1 MPKAL
6 YKLLTPMPKGREV
19 LPIGDTVTLNVAE
32 AAYLETVKAIE
43 FVEFVQSEEG
53 DDAPTSADVNYF
65 LSKLPA
71 DQVELLRQALLGSAA
86 PTVPAPEPQSDPGPA
101 PAPVAAEHVTSV
113 EPDPATSEP
122 AADPTPPVAPEP
134 APTPAKPARAKAK
147 PKSE

>member
-19 LPIGDTVTLNVAE
+19 LPIGDLVTLNVAE

-71 DQVELLRQALLGSAA
+71 DQVELLRQALVGTTAL
-86 PTVPAPEPQSDPGPA
+86 TVPPPELEPGPV
-101 PAPVAAEHVTSV
+101 PAPVAAEPVTSV
-113 EPDPATSEP
+113 EPGPATSE
-122 AADPTPPVAPEP
+122 AAPEPTPPVAPEP
-134 APTPAKPARAKAK
+134 APAPAPAKPVRAKAK

>member
-6 YKLLTPMPKGREV
+6 YKLLTPMPKGREI
-19 LPIGDTVTLNVAE
+19 LPIGDLVTLNVAE
-32 AAYLETVKAIE
+32 AAYLEAVEAIE

-71 DQVELLRQALLGSAA
+71 DQVELLRQALLGTTAL
-86 PTVPAPEPQSDPGPA
+86 TVPTPELEPGA
-101 PAPVAAEHVTSV
+101 VQVPVAAEPVTSV
-113 EPDPATSEP
+113 EPDPARSEP
-122 AADPTPPVAPEP
+122 APDPTPPVAPEP
-134 APTPAKPARAKAK
+134 APAPAKPARAKAR